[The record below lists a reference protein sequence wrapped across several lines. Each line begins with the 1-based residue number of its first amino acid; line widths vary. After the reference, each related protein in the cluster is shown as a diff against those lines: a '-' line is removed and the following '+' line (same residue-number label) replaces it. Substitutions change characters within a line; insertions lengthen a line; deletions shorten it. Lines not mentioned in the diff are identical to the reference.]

1 MPNDQSVIGDLFT
14 SAPLDLF
21 RLGNASGPKLA
32 LENIRPRDVN
42 IKQVEFDGGKAVN
55 MVDPVGGLSTFDA
68 INPGLKGTK
77 WWRIPKGTQMP
88 DTIRVVKDRTDPKTG
103 ITHYSLR
110 PARLMTLL
118 EYAEGLKE
126 LSKSAEKCFVG
137 QGEDHETK
145 TGSR

>member
-1 MPNDQSVIGDLFT
+1 MSNDQTVVGDLFT

-42 IKQVEFDGGKAVN
+42 IKPVKFDGGDTVN
-55 MVDPVGGLSTFDA
+55 MVEPVGGLSTFDA
-68 INPGLKGTK
+68 INPRLKGTK
-77 WWRIPKGTQMP
+77 WWRIPKGTVMP
-88 DTIRVVKDRTDPKTG
+88 DTIRVVKDRTDPGTG

-126 LSKSAEKCFVG
+126 LRKSAVECFAR
-137 QGEDHETK
+137 QGGGHGSQA
-145 TGSR
+145 GSR